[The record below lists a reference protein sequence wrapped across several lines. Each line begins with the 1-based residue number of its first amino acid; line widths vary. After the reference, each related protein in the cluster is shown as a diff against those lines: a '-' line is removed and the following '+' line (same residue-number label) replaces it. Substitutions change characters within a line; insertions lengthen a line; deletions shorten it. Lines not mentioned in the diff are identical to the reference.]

1 MSRRTALIVED
12 NPDDERLTIRALDR
26 LELDVDFNVVRDG
39 VEAVQYLRSCQ
50 DLPCLVLL
58 DVKLPLMTGHE
69 VLEEIRS
76 DARLSHIPVVFFT
89 SSDDPK
95 DIASAYRNRV
105 NGYVQK
111 PVDFDEFA
119 SRVRVLGRYWLTD
132 NIAAIRE
139 CAAR

>member
-26 LELDVDFNVVRDG
+26 LELDVDYHVVRDG
-39 VEAVQYLRSCQ
+39 VEAVTYLRSCSE
-50 DLPCLVLL
+50 LPCLVLL

-76 DARLSHIPVVFFT
+76 DVRLNHLPVVFFT

-95 DIASAYRNRV
+95 DIAAAYRNRV